1 MLFVFTV
8 DMLLMIVYETVGLSM
23 HLAVLFYFV
32 GRNCDLIKTIAMVDL
47 PHEHGYLNALM
58 LEK

>member
-1 MLFVFTV
+1 
-8 DMLLMIVYETVGLSM
+8 MLLMIVYETVGLRM